1 MPRRAR
7 RESATGFYHI
17 VSRGLDRENIFG
29 EKREKTRFLNLLKDN
44 LKDCNIEIYAYCV
57 MSNHFHLLAKAEKEI
72 MPIFMAKVL
81 GRYAKYY
88 NYKHNRT
95 GYVFENRYNTQCIE
109 DERYFWSCLRYIHM
123 NPVKAKICSNIMQYE
138 HSSMREYTGKR
149 KNREVLCEK
158 ALKLYEEKFKDG
170 TSIGTFHQEKDENV
184 FLDTE
189 EEEYRQ
195 YVELAWEILWNMQE
209 QRRLQGLE
217 ILQFVESRVQFENAV
232 KEKLGVSKSYVKRI
246 RKQIE
251 GELYTIQNGTG

>member
-88 NYKHNRT
+88 NYKHNRI

-123 NPVKAKICSNIMQYE
+123 NITQAAPKIPFIFYALRIISIFKYITNTIMFIIIIFRI
-138 HSSMREYTGKR
+138 SSQHFGHKYWH
-149 KNREVLCEK
+149 N
-158 ALKLYEEKFKDG
+158 F
-170 TSIGTFHQEKDENV
+170 
-184 FLDTE
+184 FLS
-189 EEEYRQ
+189 
-195 YVELAWEILWNMQE
+195 
-209 QRRLQGLE
+209 
-217 ILQFVESRVQFENAV
+217 FC
-232 KEKLGVSKSYVKRI
+232 
-246 RKQIE
+246 
-251 GELYTIQNGTG
+251 

>member
-138 HSSMREYTGKR
+138 HSSMREYTGK
-149 KNREVLCEK
+149 
-158 ALKLYEEKFKDG
+158 
-170 TSIGTFHQEKDENV
+170 
-184 FLDTE
+184 
-189 EEEYRQ
+189 
-195 YVELAWEILWNMQE
+195 
-209 QRRLQGLE
+209 
-217 ILQFVESRVQFENAV
+217 
-232 KEKLGVSKSYVKRI
+232 
-246 RKQIE
+246 
-251 GELYTIQNGTG
+251 